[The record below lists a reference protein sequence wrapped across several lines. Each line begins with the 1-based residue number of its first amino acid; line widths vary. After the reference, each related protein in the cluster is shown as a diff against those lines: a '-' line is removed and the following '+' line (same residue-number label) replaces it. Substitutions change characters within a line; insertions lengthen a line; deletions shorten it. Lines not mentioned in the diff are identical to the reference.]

1 MVKNPISR
9 HVASISRATACLDAS
24 PPTRAAERSITG
36 ICCMFFSPKT
46 SCSMVVGPTVN
57 YQGLPRDESRIGPCE
72 RRQPPP
78 RGPLPAYRVRG
89 RARAAKAL
97 SLLLACSSAHRAYL
111 IQKASTVKDERV
123 HWKKR
128 QKQIERLKAR
138 HGADRSLI
146 REFPDLKVEQ
156 RTGPCSNVMRG
167 STARRPRPAGMKQF
181 PVGHSHKQGLELI
194 TPGTDLQWMG
204 GKKT

>member
-1 MVKNPISR
+1 
-9 HVASISRATACLDAS
+9 
-24 PPTRAAERSITG
+24 
-36 ICCMFFSPKT
+36 
-46 SCSMVVGPTVN
+46 MVVGPTVH
-57 YQGLPRDESRIGPCE
+57 YQGLLGDESRNGPRE
-72 RRQPPP
+72 RRRPPP
-78 RGPLPAYRVRG
+78 HGPLAAVACEDAPAQLR
-89 RARAAKAL
+89 AL
-97 SLLLACSSAHRAYL
+97 SLLLACPSAHRAYL
-111 IQKASTVKDERV
+111 DVQEASTVEDNRV

-156 RTGPCSNVMRG
+156 RTAPCSNGMRG
-167 STARRPRPAGMKQF
+167 GTARRPRPAGMKQF

>member
-1 MVKNPISR
+1 
-9 HVASISRATACLDAS
+9 
-24 PPTRAAERSITG
+24 
-36 ICCMFFSPKT
+36 
-46 SCSMVVGPTVN
+46 MVVGPTVH
-57 YQGLPRDESRIGPCE
+57 YQGLPGDESRIGPCE

-78 RGPLPAYRVRG
+78 RSTGSIS
-89 RARAAKAL
+89 RARTRPRSEGSFTPA
-97 SLLLACSSAHRAYL
+97 SLPFGASCLPDV
-111 IQKASTVKDERV
+111 QEASTVEDDRV
-123 HWKKR
+123 HWKKL

-156 RTGPCSNVMRG
+156 RTAPCSNGMRG